1 MADDFIIRLDLDVR
15 DAEQS
20 AKQLLQV
27 VERLQKEF
35 GNDAGLRKA
44 TQGLSK
50 FGIEAG
56 SAADK
61 QQTAAKAAQK
71 HAQSLSTTRYALYDV
86 SQTLA
91 VAGAGMIALTAATYG
106 ASIAFERDFA
116 NVIRTSGVRTS
127 DSIRELREDFIDLGQ
142 TIPVAISELAEIGTL
157 GGQLGIAAGDLSEFT
172 SVVARFSATT
182 DLSVDKAATAFGRL
196 KALLPDVADGTY
208 SFEALASS
216 ILRVGVNS
224 VATESDITTIATQLS
239 SMAGYAGLSADEL
252 IGLSGALAS
261 VGTQPELA
269 RGTITRL
276 FTQMGKAVSEN
287 GDLLSAFARTAGVSA
302 DEFASAFGTDRFGP
316 IFLNFIEGIGNVAN
330 GGGDAVATLRELGI
344 TSVRDVPAL
353 TRLATAANS
362 AGEAGKLL
370 SQTMGDAS
378 IGIENATELADQFGV
393 ISGTVAAKL
402 QLLVQNFQLLLVTV
416 GQGGGVFGG
425 LLDYLNSTLRVMTD
439 IASNPIWNAIAQ
451 GALILTGF
459 IGVLAVIGAVAAAGY
474 AGLIALTQATIGLS
488 AASGG
493 ATVSIASMQA
503 SMAATGP
510 AGAMMARGVGLVT
523 AAIRALGTALAIG
536 LSWEM
541 FKVGQQFAKAL
552 TFEMYEIP
560 KAARGVEGAMDRVS
574 NGIRDG
580 WMNIKN
586 LSDND
591 FAGWLSDVARGAAD
605 AGIWTGT
612 FTDDLKQVDEAMA
625 GLVGSGNLGEVSKLL
640 EGFSEDAG
648 VGVGALL
655 ERMPSLRDAFADA
668 GIEVTQ
674 LKDGTVEFAVA
685 SGVAEDSAAGLA
697 VAAELEADAMER
709 LAAGLGLTTD
719 GLAELIKNF
728 GSGSAAFVDFGN
740 IMSALQERSKLWAE
754 AQADATSDSKDSWQD
769 FYDGASV
776 NIHDFAAELQAQ
788 IAAQAEWASN
798 MAILSERGANA
809 LITQL
814 AKMGPEGAQ
823 LAAQAVDLTTD
834 ELMKLEGNARIAAE
848 LASGAQVETWAA
860 QGDLLKRV
868 MAEGGQKAVDGMIAA
883 QKQEIADGV
892 PGAVANFVYTW
903 NKTYRHNPIS
913 MPVGADVRPADAALR
928 AFMNRWNGATINLRS
943 TTSPKLG
950 SGILSGPGR
959 AYGGPIYGPGTST
972 SDSIPA
978 RLSHGEYVIRASSVR
993 KYGMGIF
1000 DQLNRGV
1007 ARFATGGPVGR
1018 RSGGGGSG
1026 SGIMELGPHSLNRIG
1041 GRSGDTY
1048 VVLDDMAIAKAANR
1062 GNKKIV
1068 ASGGRP

>member
-20 AKQLLQV
+20 AKQLLLV
-27 VERLQKEF
+27 IERLNTQF

-44 TQGLSK
+44 TRGISE
-50 FGIEAG
+50 FGI
-56 SAADK
+56 AAEQGAKK
-61 QQTAAKAAQK
+61 QKDAAAASRE
-71 HAQSLSTTRYALYDV
+71 HAQGLSTTRYALYDV
-86 SQTLA
+86 SQTLTI
-91 VAGAGMIALTAATYG
+91 AGAAMVGLTVATY
-106 ASIAFERDFA
+106 AAAIAFERDFA
-116 NVIRTSGVRTS
+116 NVIRTSGVTGDAIGR
-127 DSIRELREDFIDLGQ
+127 LRDDFIDLGQ
-142 TIPVAISELAEIGTL
+142 TIPVSISQLSEIGAL
-157 GGQLGIAAGDLSEFT
+157 GGQLGIAATDLAQFT

-196 KALLPDVADGTY
+196 KALLPDVADGTH
-208 SFEALASS
+208 SLEALASS
-216 ILRVGVNS
+216 ILAVGVNS
-224 VATESDITTIATQLS
+224 VATESDITNIATQLS
-239 SMAGYAGLSADEL
+239 SMAGYAGLTADEL

-269 RGTITRL
+269 RGTVTRL
-276 FTQMGKAVSEN
+276 FTQMGKAVSEG
-287 GDLLSAFARTAGVSA
+287 GDALASFANTAGVSA
-302 DEFASAFGTDRFGP
+302 DEFASSFGTNRFGP
-316 IFLNFIEGIGNVAN
+316 IFLRFIEGLGDVEAK
-330 GGGDAVATLRELGI
+330 GGDVVSTLRELGI

-362 AGEAGKLL
+362 AGEAGALL
-370 SQTMGDAS
+370 AQTMGDAS
-378 IGIENATELADQFGV
+378 RGIEDSTELTDQYAV
-393 ISGTVAAKL
+393 IAGTVAAKL
-402 QLLVQNFQLLLVTV
+402 QLLVQNFQLLLVAI
-416 GQGGGVFGG
+416 GDGGGVFGG
-425 LLDYLNSTLRVMTD
+425 LLDILNSVLRVMTD
-439 IASNPIWNAIAQ
+439 LAQNPVTNSILQLTLIA
-451 GALILTGF
+451 TGL
-459 IGVLAVIGAVAAAGY
+459 IGVLALIIGVGARAV
-474 AGLIALTQATIGLS
+474 AGLIAITQAMTGLTGASAGASVSLSSVLTQL
-488 AASGG
+488 
-493 ATVSIASMQA
+493 
-503 SMAATGP
+503 AATGP
-510 AGAMMARGVGLVT
+510 LGAKAATGIRVLTGAMRGLSLVLLAFALPEIASWARG
-523 AAIRALGTALAIG
+523 AIQEMRG
-536 LSWEM
+536 LSGE
-541 FKVGQQFAKAL
+541 FNATLDRFTNSTFFAVSD
-552 TFEMYEIP
+552 
-560 KAARGVEGAMDRVS
+560 GV
-574 NGIRDG
+574 
-580 WMNIKN
+580 
-586 LSDND
+586 DN
-591 FAGWLSDVARGAAD
+591 DVARWAREAGEAIGVMVYDGQYDLQLLEDALLATAQAGDFGSLAKNMEKFMDATGFGLERTLKEMPKLATELENVGVKISVATDGSLKFSGAAD
-605 AGIWTGT
+605 SATGAA
-612 FTDDLKQVDEAMA
+612 LVLAEA
-625 GLVGSGNLGEVSKLL
+625 E
-640 EGFSEDAG
+640 
-648 VGVGALL
+648 AL
-655 ERMPSLRDAFADA
+655 
-668 GIEVTQ
+668 
-674 LKDGTVEFAVA
+674 
-685 SGVAEDSAAGLA
+685 
-697 VAAELEADAMER
+697 AAEKTELLAAKLGLDSVEALEA
-709 LAAGLGLTTD
+709 LQKN
-719 GLAELIKNF
+719 LIT
-728 GSGSAAFVDFGN
+728 GSSAFVDFGN
-740 IMSALQERSKLWAE
+740 IMGTIQERSKEWATAQAE
-754 AQADATSDSKDSWQD
+754 ATSSTKDSWED
-769 FYDGASV
+769 FYDGTSV
-776 NIHDFAAELQAQ
+776 SIQQFAAELEKQ

-883 QKQEIADGV
+883 QKQEIATGV

-928 AFMNRWNGATINLRS
+928 AFMNRWNGATVNLRS
-943 TTSPKLG
+943 TTSPRLG

-1026 SGIMELGPHSLNRIG
+1026 SGIMELGPHSLSRIG
-1041 GRSGDTY
+1041 GRGGDTY
-1048 VVLDDMAIAKAANR
+1048 VVLDDMAIARAANR